1 MLAHAV
7 ESGNIAETCRVFGV
21 STKTFHKLRTVAA
34 KYGLEALWP
43 KKKRSPMMPNTTPTH
58 VIEVSLTL
66 VVTLPTLGCRQYADR
81 LADHGFR
88 LSRSTVQTTL

>member
-21 STKTFHKLRTVAA
+21 STKTFHKWRTVAA